1 MGNLYYLVWVDCIT
15 SGMKNPENNGKW
27 KVMAMIFMTVAMTS
41 NLLLLLTILQ
51 KHILGYY
58 FYWFE
63 IEFLP
68 QYLSNILTYFILFVL
83 PSFFVNYF
91 FIFYKK
97 RYEVLMKRYRTYD
110 GKLFGAYFAAS
121 LLVPVILLI
130 GVLIYHNVL
139 K

>member
-1 MGNLYYLVWVDCIT
+1 MGNLFYLVWVDCIA

-68 QYLSNILTYFILFVL
+68 QYLSNILSGFILFVL
-83 PSFFVNYF
+83 PCICVNYF
-91 FIFYKK
+91 FIFHKK
-97 RYEVLMKRYRTYD
+97 RYKILLKRYRAHN
-110 GKLFGAYFAAS
+110 GKLFGWYFAGS
-121 LLVPVILLI
+121 LLTPVLLLI
-130 GVLIYHNVL
+130 GLLIYHEFL

>member
-1 MGNLYYLVWVDCIT
+1 MSNLFYLIWVDCIT
-15 SGMKNPENNGKW
+15 SGMKNPANNGKW

-58 FYWFE
+58 FYWFD

-68 QYLSNILTYFILFVL
+68 QYLSNILTYSILFVL
-83 PSFFVNYF
+83 PCVCVNYF

-97 RYEVLMKRYRTYD
+97 RYEILMKRYRTYN
-110 GKLFGAYFAAS
+110 GRLFGAYFAGS
-121 LLVPVILLI
+121 MLVPVILLI
-130 GVLIYHNVL
+130 GLLIYHNAL

>member
-1 MGNLYYLVWVDCIT
+1 MGNLFYLVWVDCIT
-15 SGMKNPENNGKW
+15 SGMKNPKNNGKW
-27 KVMAMIFMTVAMTS
+27 KEMAMIFMTIAMTS

-58 FYWFE
+58 FYWFD

-68 QYLSNILTYFILFVL
+68 QYLSNILTYFILLVL
-83 PSFFVNYF
+83 PCVCVNYF

-97 RYEVLMKRYRTYD
+97 RYAILIKRYRTYN
-110 GKLFGAYFAAS
+110 GRLFGAYFAVS

-130 GVLIYHNVL
+130 GVLINHNVL